1 MFMQHSF
8 DTIRRKI
15 QMGGQ
20 VLPAEI
26 VLCVREILVQLENIQ
41 ERLNG
46 LEASTK
52 SGQGTSSVSKGK
64 VSKSKVQSDS
74 DK

>member
-1 MFMQHSF
+1 MQHNF
-8 DTIRRKI
+8 ETIKRKI

-26 VLCVREILVQLENIQ
+26 VLCVRELLVQFDIIK
-41 ERLNG
+41 ERLDG
-46 LEASTK
+46 LETATK
-52 SGQGTSSVSKGK
+52 GGQGTGSVPEGK
-64 VSKSKVQSDS
+64 VSKPKVRPRT